1 MTPRPPV
8 GMYAGAWRAR
18 EMKTYEVNAGG
29 NRTFAAR
36 SKAAVMRVWKTWKR
50 LGHEPQAYE
59 IVDAPGG
66 GVECHRIA

>member
-1 MTPRPPV
+1 
-8 GMYAGAWRAR
+8 
-18 EMKTYEVNAGG
+18 MKTYEVNAGG